1 MDGKQIQNVFKA
13 LGNCLYEIYLW
24 RAFNIFFLTALCN
37 CLLHIPSGFWLR
49 NLSFLMFFIIFFLIV
64 LKHFHDGIHPSHEQ
78 QVHWENVA
86 YGISYVELLLLYM
99 AKIQHLLQI
108 LGILPCTGLSVT

>member
-1 MDGKQIQNVFKA
+1 MESKSKMFSKLWVIA
-13 LGNCLYEIYLW
+13 YMRSIYGELL
-24 RAFNIFFLTALCN
+24 IFFLIALGN

-49 NLSFLMFFIIFFLIV
+49 NLSFLIFFIIFFLIV
-64 LKHFHDGIHPSHEQ
+64 PKHFHDGIHPSHEQ